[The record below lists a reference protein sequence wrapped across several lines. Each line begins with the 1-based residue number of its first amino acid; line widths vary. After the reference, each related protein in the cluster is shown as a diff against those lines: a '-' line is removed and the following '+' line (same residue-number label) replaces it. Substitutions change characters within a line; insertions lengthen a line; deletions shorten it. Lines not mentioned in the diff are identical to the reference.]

1 MAVPSSRTIN
11 YDALL
16 SSTLEAYRDGLI
28 DNIMASN
35 VLLSAIKAE
44 GGWKKQNGGER
55 IRVPL
60 LYGKTPVRSYDG
72 YDILDTTPV
81 DGITTAFYTWRQI
94 ATPIAISRKEERQ
107 NSGEAQLFN
116 LLKEKIKQAEMSIA
130 EELNKMMLGKTVSG
144 GQFVAGNGGKDVDPI
159 PHLVQ
164 KNPTASVSVGN
175 INQANYSWWRNRSVD
190 GSTDGATTPDTGV
203 DKGYDLNTWTELF
216 MALTHLYNLCS
227 RGAGG
232 RPNMI
237 ITDQA
242 GFETFEAGLRDKT
255 RYTQQS
261 KATLAF
267 DNILFKP
274 GVPIYWDEFMPDLE
288 NMRTYDNPATT
299 PTSTFFML
307 NTKFLYFVVDSET
320 EFINTP
326 FVRPENQDA
335 KVAHILLYG
344 NFVCSQRRKQ
354 GVLYGVSQNI
364 TA

>member
-1 MAVPSSRTIN
+1 MPTPSSRTLN

-28 DNIMASN
+28 DNIIASN
-35 VLLSAIKAE
+35 VLLSAIKSE
-44 GGWKKQNGGER
+44 GGWKKQDGGER
-55 IRVPL
+55 VRIPL
-60 LYGKTPVRSYDG
+60 MYGKTPVSSYSG
-72 YDILDTTPV
+72 YDVLDTTPT
-81 DGITTAFYTWRQI
+81 DGITTAFYTWRQL

-107 NSGEAQLFN
+107 NSGDAALFN
-116 LLKEKIKQAEMSIA
+116 LLKAKIEQAELSIS

-144 GQFVAGNGGKDVDPI
+144 GLFTAGNGGKDIDPI
-159 PHLVQ
+159 PHLIQ
-164 KNPTASVSVGN
+164 KNPTANVSVGN
-175 INQANYSWWRNRSVD
+175 INQSSYSWWRNRSVD
-190 GSTDGATTPDTGV
+190 GSTDGASNKDSGA
-203 DKGYDLNTWTELF
+203 DAGYDLNTWVELF
-216 MALTHLYNLCS
+216 QALTHLYNLCS

-237 ITDQA
+237 TTDQT

-274 GVPIYWDEFMPDLE
+274 GVPMYWDEFMPDLE
-288 NMRTYDNPATT
+288 NMVTYDSSSFN
-299 PTSTFFML
+299 TSTYFML
-307 NTKFLYFVVDSET
+307 NTKYLYFIVDNQT

-326 FVRPENQDA
+326 FMKPENQDA
-335 KVAHILLYG
+335 KVAHILLMG

-354 GVLYGVSQNI
+354 GVLYGVSQSI
-364 TA
+364 TS